1 MSQLISGRWTFLIKL
16 KTMCMNNK
24 LFIIVI
30 ILISS
35 ASCKKDNN
43 PATPVALP
51 TASFAVIGDTVS
63 NVITIG
69 TYDQYQLINNSTNAN
84 SYLWNFGNDSTSNK
98 ETPVLS
104 YPKSGSYVLTLTV
117 QNATVQK
124 STVTKKVKVLDR
136 VVKQV
141 IITGLAQLINYPLSL
156 TSQSFK
162 NSNVWVE
169 LKLTTNNIVYPYPTG
184 STVVNTSFNAP
195 IIYQSTVVS
204 NFDST
209 KVPYTI
215 NVTSKI
221 ILDYPSVMLWNFNP
235 QSANKNFGYG
245 LELYAQKIN
254 ETYLLSSSYEGFYQ
268 AQSGLGVQ
276 IKKADIR
283 NNIFIIGY
291 GNVEVICDYE

>member
-1 MSQLISGRWTFLIKL
+1 MLCAILIKL
-16 KTMCMNNK
+16 KTICMDNK

-30 ILISS
+30 FLISS
-35 ASCKKDNN
+35 ASCKKDS
-43 PATPVALP
+43 PSTPVILP
-51 TASFAVIGDTVS
+51 TASFSVIGDTLS
-63 NVITIG
+63 NVINIG

-117 QNATVQK
+117 QNATGQK
-124 STVTKKVKVLDR
+124 STVTKNVKVLDR

-156 TSQSFK
+156 SSQSFN

-169 LKLTTNNIVYPYPTG
+169 LKLTTNNTVYPYPTS

-195 IIYQSTVVS
+195 IIYQSAVVS

-221 ILDYPSVMLWNFNP
+221 ILDYPSVMLWNFSSE
-235 QSANKNFGYG
+235 SANKNFGYG
-245 LELYAQKIN
+245 LELYAQKTN
-254 ETYLLSSSYEGFYQ
+254 GTYLLSSSYEGFYQ
-268 AQSGLGVQ
+268 TQSGLGVQ
-276 IKKADIR
+276 IKKADIK

-291 GNVEVICDYE
+291 GNVELICDYE